1 MNLILNKLMRTTIS
15 NPILARTKILKR
27 IPILRRTHDIVSV
40 WEWCVVPGGDAD
52 HEDGDDGVQHR
63 GGHRGVGGAVQ
74 EGQEPAHLKK
84 YTYRW
89 QPTSM

>member
-1 MNLILNKLMRTTIS
+1 M
-15 NPILARTKILKR
+15 
-27 IPILRRTHDIVSV
+27 
-40 WEWCVVPGGDAD
+40 VPGGDAD

-74 EGQEPAHLKK
+74 EGQEPAHFKK
-84 YTYRW
+84 YTYGW